1 MLHSIFSPGTTRAG
15 ASSAASATRCPSVRE
30 RGGGRERGATRL
42 SPRSREHKLAA
53 AAAAAAV
60 VAPHSTKSG
69 LGRNAIR
76 GRDDGTG
83 PRSLGTL
90 LGCSA
95 TPNKVRDLIDLRQ
108 LLEE

>member
-1 MLHSIFSPGTTRAG
+1 M
-15 ASSAASATRCPSVRE
+15 RE

-42 SPRSREHKLAA
+42 SPRSREHKL
-53 AAAAAAV
+53 AAAAAV